1 MPSPL
6 PDSHIHFTPEIDE
19 SRRDGKPIVA
29 LESSVL
35 AQGLPP
41 PANAEA
47 ARRMAIAVRDTGAVP
62 AITAIVAGTPTAGL
76 TPDELT
82 RFLTPGRVAK
92 ASARDLPAAMAVGA
106 DAATTVAGALAICR
120 VAGLPVFATGGIGG
134 VHREPAFDESADL
147 TELART
153 PVVVVC
159 AGAKS
164 VLDIAATLERLET
177 LSVTVVGYRT
187 AEFPG
192 FLVASTGLPVPAV
205 VSDVDAIATMLA
217 RHRHLAL
224 PGAILVVQSPPA
236 EHALRQSVVDDATT
250 RALDE
255 ARRAGVRGSAST
267 PFLLA
272 AINRATGGRSLEA
285 NVALLEANAR
295 LAGEI
300 AVALKRAGVH

>member
-1 MPSPL
+1 M
-6 PDSHIHFTPEIDE
+6 
-19 SRRDGKPIVA
+19 
-29 LESSVL
+29 L
-35 AQGLPP
+35 AQGLPH
-41 PANAEA
+41 PANSEA
-47 ARRMAIAVRDTGAVP
+47 ARRMATAARAAGAVP
-62 AITAIVAGTPTAGL
+62 AITAIVSGTPTVGL

-82 RFLTPGRVAK
+82 RFLAGDRIAK
-92 ASARDLPAAMAVGA
+92 ASARDLPAAMATGA

-147 TELART
+147 TELGRT
-153 PVVVVC
+153 PLVVVC

-205 VSDVDAIATMLA
+205 VSDADAIATMFL
-217 RHRHLAL
+217 RHRLLGL

-236 EHALRQSVVDDATT
+236 EHALVRGVVDEATT

-272 AINRATGGRSLEA
+272 AINRATGGRSLQA

-300 AVALKRAGVH
+300 AVSLKRAGVR